1 MIHIYA
7 KDCPNYACTC
17 HGWCAQMG
25 SCPSYKKNTYHGTV
39 ANAAH
44 DGYWCFPVTSDKPKL
59 AFVCESAIDALSLY
73 LLRSKDRN
81 ATYISIGG
89 AGKQSAIDRL
99 KQEYDQ
105 VILAVD
111 NDAAGDACRKRN
123 PDLKA
128 IIPDRKDW
136 NEDWTTPEE
145 EE

>member
-7 KDCPNYACTC
+7 KDCPIYLSAC
-17 HGWCAQMG
+17 HGWCAHMDT
-25 SCPSYKKNTYHGTV
+25 CHDYKKNAYHGTV

-44 DGYWCFPVTSDKPKL
+44 DGYWYFPVTSDKPKL

-81 ATYISIGG
+81 AAYISIGG
-89 AGKQSAIDRL
+89 AVKQSAIDRL
-99 KQEYDQ
+99 KQEYDP

-111 NDAAGDACRKRN
+111 NDDAGDACWKRN

-128 IIPDRKDW
+128 IIPEYKDW
-136 NEDWTTPEE
+136 NDDWCAL
-145 EE
+145 